1 MRTRTFRKKVDTRE
15 PDDDD
20 PKVKVLKSNTLAFN
34 VYFDDNEKLYSFYLM
49 CIMTH
54 SFLGIKLDE
63 AVFTIKDFK
72 LIFNTAYTMIKYMDK
87 RYSQE
92 IKDKIIQLELPLNVN
107 FFLDA
112 LAQKLLEEEETTKWT
127 LMDKVLRELYSLER
141 IGPIVFRAH
150 VAFFYEILWYYY
162 HDAFSK
168 NKEKHVLEI
177 SPQNIMF

>member
-20 PKVKVLKSNTLAFN
+20 PKVKALKSNTLAFN

-63 AVFTIKDFK
+63 DVFTIKDFK

-92 IKDKIIQLELPLNVN
+92 IKDKIIQLKPLNGHVH
-107 FFLDA
+107 LDA
-112 LAQKLLEEEETTKWT
+112 LAQKLLEEETTNWT
-127 LMDKVLRELYSLER
+127 LMDKVRRELNSLER
-141 IGPIVFRAH
+141 IGTICCRNH

-177 SPQNIMF
+177 SSQYIIFF